1 MHIYAF
7 ASLIKFMTSMNWS
20 SVWRRFDM
28 AWDKLS

>member
-1 MHIYAF
+1 
-7 ASLIKFMTSMNWS
+7 MNWS